1 MVGPL
6 GDSLIITVDAARDD
20 FIVGI
25 GYTFSGAIELEN
37 KKYIRGNHTSMV
49 AEYYALVEAARL
61 ATVHYQNS
69 WEVTIYTDCEPL
81 VSKMCG
87 SEPTWGDWEDRREGC
102 MWMMNKFDSWDILYR
117 PRSNHGRAHRLAREA
132 LFEGRKDENLL

>member
-81 VSKMCG
+81 V
-87 SEPTWGDWEDRREGC
+87 
-102 MWMMNKFDSWDILYR
+102 
-117 PRSNHGRAHRLAREA
+117 
-132 LFEGRKDENLL
+132 